1 MQPIRSEEK
10 SAEQSSDSL
19 ATLRQRVAELEK
31 ILEISLEITSATDLH
46 TLLHK
51 IVIVATELID
61 SEAAGLL
68 LLDDQTGELRFL
80 ATYGDPS
87 GTLQDIPIPVEGSI
101 AGAVLVSGEP
111 ALIPDVR
118 KDHRFFGGAD
128 QRTGFSTRSVL
139 AVPLRLKEQSIGAL
153 EAVNKSGQDTF
164 TQQDVK
170 TLTALAAQ
178 AAVAIDNARLFSAL
192 RESHEQLEAR
202 VRRRTLELQLRN
214 EELNAYSHTV
224 THGLKTPLATITGYA
239 EVLKDGFDALSEE
252 ELRQHLH
259 TIARVGRK
267 MNHIIDEIL
276 LLSGLRQMEVD
287 MVPLDMGNIVSAALQ
302 RLAFMIETQQAKI
315 SLPDTWPVALGHGPW
330 IEEVW
335 SNYVS
340 NALKYG
346 GQPPRVRLGATEQ
359 ADGTVR
365 FWVQDNGPGI
375 PPEEQVSLFS
385 PFTRLD
391 QLRATGQG
399 LGLSI
404 ARRIVEK
411 LGGQVHVESQI
422 GQGCTFSFTLPGQHP
437 PDQT

>member
-1 MQPIRSEEK
+1 
-10 SAEQSSDSL
+10 
-19 ATLRQRVAELEK
+19 LR
-31 ILEISLEITSATDLH
+31 
-46 TLLHK
+46 
-51 IVIVATELID
+51 
-61 SEAAGLL
+61 
-68 LLDDQTGELRFL
+68 
-80 ATYGDPS
+80 
-87 GTLQDIPIPVEGSI
+87 DIPIPVEGSI
-101 AGAVLVSGEP
+101 AGAVLLSGEP

-118 KDHRFFGGAD
+118 MDRRFFGGAD

-139 AVPLRLKEQSIGAL
+139 AVPLRLKEQCIGAL
-153 EAVNKSGQDTF
+153 EAVNKRGQDTF
-164 TQQDVK
+164 TQQDVQ

-178 AAVAIDNARLFSAL
+178 AAVAVENARLFSAL

-202 VRRRTLELQLRN
+202 VRKRTLELQLRN
-214 EELNAYSHTV
+214 SHTV

-239 EVLKDGFDALSEE
+239 EVLKDSFDALSDE

-276 LLSGLRQMEVD
+276 LLSGLRQMEVE
-287 MVPLDMGNIVSAALQ
+287 MVPLDMGNIVAAALQ
-302 RLAFMIETQQAKI
+302 RLDFMVATQKAKI
-315 SLPDTWPVALGHGPW
+315 SLPDAWPVALGHGPW

-346 GQPPRVRLGATEQ
+346 GQPPQVRLGATEQ

-365 FWVQDNGPGI
+365 FWVQDNGSGI

-422 GQGCTFSFTLPGQHP
+422 GRGSTFSFTLPGQRP